1 MIPYDKDHLAAEIP
15 QMEESIRLFEGKIA
29 EMRETITQYR
39 IWIAELEK
47 EDGKT
52 PAA

>member
-15 QMEESIRLFEGKIA
+15 QMEETIRLFEAKIT
-29 EMRETITQYR
+29 EMREQIVQYR

-47 EDGKT
+47 ANGKAST
-52 PAA
+52 P